1 MIDTR
6 ILVGLLAVLIT
17 ISTIIYVGINEPD
30 RQAEF
35 KQAFA
40 GRNVETGAQIYG
52 EFCSPCHGIQGQGIP
67 GVAPALNDSYYFHE
81 RLDELGYQGSLQSY
95 ISLTVAGGRP
105 VQSGDGPWPQ
115 NMPTWSVDYGGPLR
129 NDQVDAVTDFVLHW
143 GDFVPEPGEPGVT
156 PTPLAC
162 GTSEECGELLFQNL
176 GCIGC
181 HIINGEGGGV
191 GPELTNIYAEQGP
204 EYIVQ
209 SILNPNVI
217 IAEGYQAN
225 IMPQN
230 FGDRL
235 SQEELD
241 NIVSYLAS
249 VSQ

>member
-1 MIDTR
+1 MDTR
-6 ILVGLLAVLIT
+6 ILVGLLAILIT
-17 ISTIIYVGINEPD
+17 ISTITFIGITEPD
-30 RQAEF
+30 RQDEF

-40 GRNVETGAQIYG
+40 GRNVETGAAIYA

-67 GVAPALNDSYYFHE
+67 GVAPALNDPHFFHE
-81 RLDELGYQGSLQSY
+81 RLDELGYQGTLDAY
-95 ISLTVAGGRP
+95 VNLTVSGGRP
-105 VQSGDGPWPQ
+105 VQSGDGSWPQ

-143 GDFVPEPGEPGVT
+143 GEFVPEPGEPGAT

-162 GTSEECGELLFQNL
+162 GAPEECGELLFQNL

-191 GPELTNIYAEQGP
+191 GPELTNVYAEKGP
-204 EYIVQ
+204 EYTGQ
-209 SILNPNVI
+209 SILNPNAI

-230 FGDRL
+230 FSELL
-235 SQEELD
+235 SDEELD
-241 NIVSYLAS
+241 SIVSYLET
-249 VSQ
+249 VGQ